1 MNKIVSIAAFAIF
14 VVLWVIFGV
23 ALIFNPAMLDSVWQS
38 FRGFPLIAQIVLGLL
53 FLPVT
58 LGLWVWE
65 SSWPLV
71 LRLVVVIGLA
81 LGTLIVFFPRPR
93 KA

>member
-1 MNKIVSIAAFAIF
+1 MNRDIAIAAFAIF
-14 VVLWVIFGV
+14 VVLWLAFGV
-23 ALIFNPAMLDSVWQS
+23 ALIFNPSILDSVWQA
-38 FRGFPLIAQIVLGLL
+38 FRGWPLIIQIVVGLL
-53 FLPVT
+53 LLPVT

-81 LGTLIVFFPRPR
+81 LATLVVFFPRPR

>member
-1 MNKIVSIAAFAIF
+1 MNKIVNIAAFAIF
-14 VVLWVIFGV
+14 VVLWLAFGV
-23 ALIFNPAMLDSVWQS
+23 ALVTNPAMLDSVWQS
-38 FRGFPLIAQIVLGLL
+38 FRGFPLIVQIILGLL

-81 LGTLIVFFPRPR
+81 LGTLIVFFPR
-93 KA
+93 